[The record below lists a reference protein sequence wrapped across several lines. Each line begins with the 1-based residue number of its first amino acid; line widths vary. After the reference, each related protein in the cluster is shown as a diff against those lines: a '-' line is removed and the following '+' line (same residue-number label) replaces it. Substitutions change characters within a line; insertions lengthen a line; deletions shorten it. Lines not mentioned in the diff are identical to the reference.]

1 MKYRTLGKTGLS
13 VSAIGISCWQMSRDG
28 NWGTGD
34 SDEASIATIHHAETL
49 GINLL
54 DTSASYGGDSSE
66 EVIGRALQAGGTKYV
81 VATKVKPAGHR

>member
-28 NWGTGD
+28 SWGTGD

-54 DTSASYGGDSSE
+54 DTSASYGGGSSE
-66 EVIGRALQAGGTKYV
+66 EVVACPAGQAGQIRRGDEGQ
-81 VATKVKPAGHR
+81 AGHR